1 MERGNVRC
9 TIVVTVYIRD
19 SVAEDVF
26 VDLTGFVPYTEPSPH
41 RGTQVLH
48 GQRSDCQPAAGPWV
62 PLTAQS
68 DVRERRGGREA
79 VRLSLTPASHP
90 VQAAASI
97 ETRRTLVWSGAY
109 GTESGYGERQAGRAG
124 EQTPFTERAY
134 YPPAAGGGGAG
145 SAPFPA
151 FQFRSRHEGP
161 DWRRLSAVDVE
172 RVSREGDVAALQ
184 EHLEHV
190 TFCSAE
196 RERCPHCQGPADS
209 LLLKLLRLAQLSTEY
224 LLHSQEY
231 LSAQLGSLEEA
242 LRAAQAQRDQLNKEL
257 THRLQEIK
265 ALKEE
270 CRRRKKMISTQQM
283 MLEARASYH
292 QCQLCEKAFMSYSF
306 LQSHMQRR
314 HPEESQI
321 EQKRKAKTDKLQ
333 DEIDKLKEQLQ
344 LTRSQL
350 EAEQQAYTVRFS
362 KECEQQ
368 KSKEEE
374 ILQSFHKWKEEEK
387 EKLADEIEKVKDM
400 FMKELK
406 ELSSRN
412 STLENQL
419 LELQKSNMQQKSNLG
434 TLTDSQEFT
443 EEKPQNS
450 QDYHNVVKVLEK
462 QESKWTSRMQAF
474 AHAHEKEKSEL
485 QLQIQKF
492 KSLREDQSKKTSFYR
507 RKAEEFGQKLQ
518 EQSDLIIA
526 LRKQLEL
533 STRSVASV
541 KPHDVSTTVEHLEES
556 KPSPPVMHE
565 QAPLVHML
573 EPIEELSEEEKEI
586 ENGDYKTGR
595 SSHYLINA
603 LKTCPTLTKELRVVL
618 EQTLEEK
625 LKHLGI
631 KPGVRGI
638 SNDHLT
644 QILRAVE
651 STRECK
657 RRQDPDVHRIREHL
671 ERQVSF
677 RVEEKSSSCNR
688 PVSWPQLPSEDK
700 QKFRKLG
707 ISSSALPRSSTAVRP
722 AEQRAAITENMST
735 PKSKKLLGNQVSRK
749 TSSTITPP
757 FSSEEEL
764 DENDTEQSYTPPEL
778 SQKQSKPS
786 SSKVSAVQKASSK
799 SNVVGME
806 ESKTKEAGTTARTS
820 KGTVIQKLTEQVG
833 KSLSN
838 HGNKDKPAGGIPV
851 AQAFIKKEEVKEL
864 KFADAGEDDWDIS
877 SIEEDFL
884 VMKDDRGQKAVTVPK
899 NESNAASV
907 VHAWSLPKTSV
918 PKEEGIHEADNTS
931 TLKSSLVT
939 VTEWSDS
946 SDV

>member
-1 MERGNVRC
+1 
-9 TIVVTVYIRD
+9 
-19 SVAEDVF
+19 
-26 VDLTGFVPYTEPSPH
+26 
-41 RGTQVLH
+41 Q
-48 GQRSDCQPAAGPWV
+48 
-62 PLTAQS
+62 
-68 DVRERRGGREA
+68 
-79 VRLSLTPASHP
+79 
-90 VQAAASI
+90 
-97 ETRRTLVWSGAY
+97 
-109 GTESGYGERQAGRAG
+109 
-124 EQTPFTERAY
+124 PFTERAY
-134 YPPAAGGGGAG
+134 YPPAAGGG
-145 SAPFPA
+145 APFPA

-242 LRAAQAQRDQLNKEL
+242 LRASQAQRDQLNKEL

-492 KSLREDQSKKTSFYR
+492 KSLREDQNKKTSFYK

-526 LRKQLEL
+526 LRKQVCFLKHSL
-533 STRSVASV
+533 SENIGHRNIFAM
-541 KPHDVSTTVEHLEES
+541 STTVEHLEES

-638 SNDHLT
+638 SNDHLN

-651 STRECK
+651 SARESK
-657 RRQDPDVHRIREHL
+657 RRQEPDVHRIREHL

-688 PVSWPQLPSEDK
+688 PVSWPQLRSEDK
-700 QKFRKLG
+700 QKFSQLG
-707 ISSSALPRSSTAVRP
+707 ISSSSLPRSSTAVRP
-722 AEQRAAITENMST
+722 AEQRAAITENTST
-735 PKSKKLLGNQVSRK
+735 PKSKKLLGNEVSRK
-749 TSSTITPP
+749 TSSTATPP
-757 FSSEEEL
+757 FSSEEDTE
-764 DENDTEQSYTPPEL
+764 DDTEQSYTPPEL
-778 SQKQSKPS
+778 PQKQSKPS
-786 SSKVSAVQKASSK
+786 SSKISAVQKASSK
-799 SNVVGME
+799 SNVDGME
-806 ESKTKEAGTTARTS
+806 ESKTKEAATTARTS

-884 VMKDDRGQKAVTVPK
+884 VMKDDRGHKAVTVPK

-918 PKEEGIHEADNTS
+918 PKEEGLHEADNTS